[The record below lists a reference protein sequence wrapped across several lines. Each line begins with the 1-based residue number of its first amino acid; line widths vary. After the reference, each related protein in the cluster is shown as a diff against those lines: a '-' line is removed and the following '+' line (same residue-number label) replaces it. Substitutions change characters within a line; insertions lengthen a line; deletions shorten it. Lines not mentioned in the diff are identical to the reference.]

1 MTIAERSDTY
11 AAVDLGSNSFHL
23 LVARRE
29 HGELRVIDRIK
40 EMVRLGGGL
49 DDAGLDDLEH
59 FLFRSDGGEPG
70 SAVLSFSE
78 DRKGL
83 TSWLADPAPMGSL
96 EFVSPQATLLVS
108 AVCCCFACATRC
120 G

>member
-1 MTIAERSDTY
+1 MTESNRPDTY

-49 DDAGLDDLEH
+49 DEEGNLD
-59 FLFRSDGGEPG
+59 P
-70 SAVLSFSE
+70 VIQ
-78 DRKGL
+78 DR
-83 TSWLADPAPMGSL
+83 AYA
-96 EFVSPQATLLVS
+96 
-108 AVCCCFACATRC
+108 
-120 G
+120 

>member
-1 MTIAERSDTY
+1 MSSTERTHTY

-29 HGELRVIDRIK
+29 HGELRTIDRIK

-49 DDAGLDDLEH
+49 DRDGQLDPDVQE
-59 FLFRSDGGEPG
+59 R
-70 SAVLSFSE
+70 A
-78 DRKGL
+78 
-83 TSWLADPAPMGSL
+83 
-96 EFVSPQATLLVS
+96 
-108 AVCCCFACATRC
+108 FACLARFGQRLRDIPADNLRAVGTLPKRLWAAASTSSQDEKKP

>member
-1 MTIAERSDTY
+1 MTSTERSHTY

-49 DDAGLDDLEH
+49 DG
-59 FLFRSDGGEPG
+59 DGR
-70 SAVLSFSE
+70 L
-78 DRKGL
+78 
-83 TSWLADPAPMGSL
+83 DPAVQDLSL
-96 EFVSPQATLLVS
+96 IHI
-108 AVCCCFACATRC
+108 
-120 G
+120 